1 MRPQDS
7 VGRPQGWPGQRP
19 QGSPGM
25 PGREAEDMPV
35 DETQPSP
42 DPDRNL
48 TPSGAGE
55 GPGGDAQG
63 QSEGSGGAAQ
73 GPSQGPGA
81 PPQGPPGGD
90 DDGADVREDLAALL
104 AEAEAKRDEYLEL
117 ARRAQADFENY
128 RKRMAAEVQAAA
140 VRGKVSVAKEVV
152 PVLDDLERAIQAA
165 GLDPEG
171 DSDDGLAHGVILVFR
186 GLRETLKRNGVEPVD
201 PKGERFDPTEHEA
214 LSTMPVEGVE
224 SGTVVEVMQK
234 GYRMDGQLIRPAR
247 VVVSA

>member
-1 MRPQDS
+1 
-7 VGRPQGWPGQRP
+7 
-19 QGSPGM
+19 M

-35 DETQPSP
+35 DGTSPSP
-42 DPDRNL
+42 DPGRNL
-48 TPSGAGE
+48 TPPGSGE
-55 GPGGDAQG
+55 GPGGDPSGSGDAQG
-63 QSEGSGGAAQ
+63 QVET
-73 GPSQGPGA
+73 
-81 PPQGPPGGD
+81 
-90 DDGADVREDLAALL
+90 DLAALL
-104 AEAEAKRDEYLEL
+104 SEAETKRDEYLEL

-140 VRGKVSVAKEVV
+140 VRGKASVARDVV
-152 PVLDDLERAIQAA
+152 PVLDDLERALQAA

-186 GLRETLKRNGVEPVD
+186 GLRETLKRNGIEPVD
-201 PKGERFDPTEHEA
+201 PQGEKFDPTEHEA
-214 LSTMPVEGVE
+214 LSTMPVEGTE

>member
-1 MRPQDS
+1 MRPDDS
-7 VGRPQGWPGQRP
+7 PGRPQGSPGKQP
-19 QGSPGM
+19 QGSPGRPPQGPPGM
-25 PGREAEDMPV
+25 PGREAEDMPA
-35 DETQPSP
+35 DGTSPSP
-42 DPDRNL
+42 DPGRNL
-48 TPSGAGE
+48 TPPGSGE
-55 GPGGDAQG
+55 GPAGAAQ
-63 QSEGSGGAAQ
+63 GGAAQ
-73 GPSQGPGA
+73 A
-81 PPQGPPGGD
+81 PPAQGSA
-90 DDGADVREDLAALL
+90 GAQGEVEENLAALL
-104 AEAEAKRDEYLEL
+104 AEAETKRDEYLEL

-140 VRGKVSVAKEVV
+140 SRGRASVAADVV
-152 PVLDDLERAIQAA
+152 PVLDDLERAIEAA

-186 GLRETLKRNGVEPVD
+186 GLRETLKRNGIEAVD
-201 PKGERFDPTEHEA
+201 PKGEKFDPTEQEA

>member
-1 MRPQDS
+1 
-7 VGRPQGWPGQRP
+7 
-19 QGSPGM
+19 M
-25 PGREAEDMPV
+25 PGREAEDMPA
-35 DETQPSP
+35 DGTSPSP

-48 TPSGAGE
+48 TPSGSGE
-55 GPGGDAQG
+55 GPGGAAKGAGAAAQG
-63 QSEGSGGAAQ
+63 QAAEAQ
-73 GPSQGPGA
+73 GGT
-81 PPQGPPGGD
+81 
-90 DDGADVREDLAALL
+90 DGAKVDQDLAALL
-104 AEAEAKRDEYLEL
+104 ADAESKRDEYLEL

-140 VRGKVSVAKEVV
+140 TRGKASVAADVV
-152 PVLDDLERAIQAA
+152 PVLDDLERAIEAA

-186 GLRETLKRNGVEPVD
+186 GLRETLKRNGIEAVD
-201 PKGERFDPTEHEA
+201 PKGERFDPTEQEA